1 LFLLSEEKNL
11 DKNGKGI
18 FWKLSRHVTPTSAH
32 KTPAVLLSKT
42 KTKNSE
48 QVSGKE
54 VKRSISD
61 GRCFTIFHGTIFQTI
76 SEISCCFG

>member
-42 KTKNSE
+42 KTQK
-48 QVSGKE
+48 
-54 VKRSISD
+54 
-61 GRCFTIFHGTIFQTI
+61 
-76 SEISCCFG
+76 